1 MRFFP
6 GNPATRLLKVKE
18 GHARMLLAQI
28 ASDPRVI
35 FVTGKGGV
43 GKTTTAAVLTQLA
56 REAGLSCAQIFL
68 GEFTALEVPAED
80 VEETEPT
87 EFANKP
93 SFDSLAQ
100 PTEFITIDPADALVE
115 YMQDHGFGKL
125 ASRLLAT
132 GIVGVVATAIPGI
145 KDLLILGKIK
155 QIEKEGGY
163 DLLVVDAPAT
173 GHTLSF
179 LTSPEGLLDIA
190 KVGPLRTQAEDV
202 LEMLGDKTR
211 TGCVIVT
218 LPEETPV
225 AEALE
230 LEGILKEKTSIHVT
244 SIVVNQVL
252 PLLSGEA
259 ELEAREL
266 PESSPQM
273 RALAFRREREA
284 LQQAHLKELVDGSQ
298 LPVISLSQ
306 VFGEEDSLD
315 LAGILVEELGQ
326 NETLTS

>member
-1 MRFFP
+1 
-6 GNPATRLLKVKE
+6 
-18 GHARMLLAQI
+18 MLLAQI

-43 GKTTTAAVLTQLA
+43 GKTTAAGVLTQLA
-56 REAGLSCAQIFL
+56 LEAGLSCAQIFL
-68 GEFTALEVPAED
+68 GEFTALEVPAENLEGAEPID
-80 VEETEPT
+80 PVEEPPT
-87 EFANKP
+87 ASRP
-93 SFDSLAQ
+93 Q
-100 PTEFITIDPADALVE
+100 PAEFITIDPADALIE

-155 QIEKEGGY
+155 QIEKEGAY
-163 DLLVVDAPAT
+163 DLLIVDAPAT

-202 LEMLGDKTR
+202 LNMLGDKAR
-211 TGCVIVT
+211 SGCVIVT

-230 LEGILKEKTSIHVT
+230 LERILKEKTNIHVT

-252 PLLSGEA
+252 PILSKEA
-259 ELEAREL
+259 EVEAHGL
-266 PESSPQM
+266 PDSSPQIQ
-273 RALAFRREREA
+273 ALAFRREREA
-284 LQQAHLKELVDGSQ
+284 LQQAHLKELVDGSP
-298 LPVISLSQ
+298 LPVISLPQ
-306 VFGEEDSLD
+306 VFGEEDSGA
-315 LAGILVEELGQ
+315 LARILMEELGR
-326 NETLTS
+326 NETLTSRPS